1 MTEIE
6 RILLG
11 KGLSVHGLHK
21 RIGGN
26 RTLVYANV
34 AGRSAATKP
43 QRKRIADVL
52 DVAEDELFDD
62 FGMARRAE

>member
-1 MTEIE
+1 MTVIE
-6 RILLG
+6 KILSR

-26 RTLVYANV
+26 RTLVYQNV

-43 QRKRIADVL
+43 QRQRIADAL
-52 DVAEDELFDD
+52 KVAEDELFDGS
-62 FGMARRAE
+62 GMARRAE